1 MSEVGM
7 RELRHR
13 LREYLGRA
21 QAGESFEVTVFGR
34 PVAGLGPLAA
44 RRPTWAQLVASGRL
58 TPPANPDTNTM
69 PPRRQPTTGI
79 SATEALLAERRADD
93 R

>member
-1 MSEVGM
+1 VTEVGI

-34 PVAGLGPLAA
+34 PVAAIGPLPA
-44 RRPTWAQLVASGRL
+44 RRPTWAQLVNSGRL
-58 TPPANPDTNTM
+58 TPPANPDTHTM
-69 PPRRQPTTGI
+69 PPRRPPTTGI
-79 SATEALLAERRADD
+79 SATAALLAERRADD

>member
-1 MSEVGM
+1 M

-34 PVAGLGPLAA
+34 PVAALGPLAA
-44 RRPTWAQLVASGRL
+44 GQSTWAQLVDSGRVTL
-58 TPPANPDTNTM
+58 PANPDTLTM
-69 PPRRQPTTGI
+69 PPRRAPTTGLT
-79 SATEALLAERRADD
+79 ATEALLAERRADD

>member
-1 MSEVGM
+1 M
-7 RELRHR
+7 RDLRHR

-34 PVAGLGPLAA
+34 PVAVLGPLPTG
-44 RRPTWAQLVASGRL
+44 RPTWAQLIASGRL
-58 TPPANPDTNTM
+58 TPPANPDTRSM
-69 PPRRQPTTGI
+69 PPRRPPTTGVT
-79 SATEALLAERRADD
+79 ATQALLAERRADE

>member
-1 MSEVGM
+1 MAEVGM

-13 LREYLGRA
+13 LRDYLARA
-21 QAGESFEVTVFGR
+21 QAGESFEVTEFGR
-34 PVAGLGPLAA
+34 PVAVLGPLPA

-58 TPPANPDTNTM
+58 TPPAIPDTRSM
-69 PPRRQPTTGI
+69 PSRRAPTTGI
-79 SATEALLAERRADD
+79 TATEALLAERRVDE